1 MATTTHPQDFN
12 GNGFLGTALGNH
24 ISVLAPASG
33 IPITQASTRPGTSLA
48 APQVAAVVAMMLRVD
63 SSLSSADI
71 KDIIMRSAD
80 IVPDLYDN
88 NVAGG
93 RRLNAYRA
101 VKLALGSTTVQL
113 DPLPTLATGTNPL
126 TTSLSTPTCLLYT
139 SPSPRDRTRS
149 RMPSSA

>member
-1 MATTTHPQDFN
+1 
-12 GNGFLGTALGNH
+12 
-24 ISVLAPASG
+24 
-33 IPITQASTRPGTSLA
+33 
-48 APQVAAVVAMMLRVD
+48 MLRVD

-126 TTSLSTPTCLLYT
+126 TTSLSTPTNSDNDGDDDDTGGGDDDNTGDDDTDDDDDDTEIPDGGSDSDGDGLIEIVTACLLYT